1 MTLTQEQV
9 EAMTA
14 DECSK
19 HLKLLAKTYALEKTI
34 DKEIWPFVDSVADTL
49 LWLED
54 RIRYCQASENAINA
68 NKIRYGKE

>member
-34 DKEIWPFVDSVADTL
+34 DKEIWPFVDSIANTL

-54 RIRYCQASENAINA
+54 RIRYCQASDNAINA
-68 NKIRYGKE
+68 NKIRYGRE

>member
-68 NKIRYGKE
+68 NKIRYGRE

>member
-34 DKEIWPFVDSVADTL
+34 DKEIWPFVDSITNTL

-54 RIRYCQASENAINA
+54 RIRYCQASDNAIQA
-68 NKIRYGKE
+68 NKIRYGRE